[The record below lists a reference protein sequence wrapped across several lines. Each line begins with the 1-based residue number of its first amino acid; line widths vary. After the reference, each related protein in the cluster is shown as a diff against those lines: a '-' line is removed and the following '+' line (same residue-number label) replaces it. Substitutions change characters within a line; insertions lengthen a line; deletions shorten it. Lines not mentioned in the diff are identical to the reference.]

1 MAAATIDEFLASVPE
16 EKRRALEDL
25 RHHVRRAVPDATESI
40 NYGVPA
46 FKLDGRPLVSF
57 GASKEHC
64 SFYVQSPAVVEAFAD
79 ELRDFR
85 LTKGSVTFQP
95 DRPIPADLVARL
107 VQARVDEL
115 RKR

>member
-1 MAAATIDEFLASVPE
+1 MAAATIDDFLDSVPDD
-16 EKRRALEDL
+16 KRRALEEL
-25 RHHVRRAVPDATESI
+25 RGQIGRAAPDATESI

-57 GASKEHC
+57 GAGKDHC
-64 SFYVQSPAVVEAFAD
+64 AFYVQSPAVVEAFAD

-95 DRPIPADLVARL
+95 DAPIPADLVARM
-107 VQARVDEL
+107 VQARIDEV

>member
-1 MAAATIDEFLASVPE
+1 MAATAIDDFLATVPE
-16 EKRRALEDL
+16 ERRRALEDL
-25 RHHVRRAVPDATESI
+25 RGQIQRAVPDATESI

-57 GASKEHC
+57 GASKDHC
-64 SFYVQSPAVVEAFAD
+64 SFYVQSPTVVDAFTD
-79 ELRDFR
+79 ELREFR

-107 VQARVDEL
+107 VRARVDEL
-115 RKR
+115 RTS